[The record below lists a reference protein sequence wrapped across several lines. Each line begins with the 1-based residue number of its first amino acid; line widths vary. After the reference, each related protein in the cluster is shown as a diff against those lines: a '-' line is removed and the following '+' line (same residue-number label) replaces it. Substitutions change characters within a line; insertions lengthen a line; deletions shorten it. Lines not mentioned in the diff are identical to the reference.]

1 MHISKLHQG
10 MWAVPLGL
18 DCRPMGGGATAWQGL
33 HLLENLIVR
42 RLPSGP
48 SQYNLLTKTHRGSL
62 LQDVCTMNYG
72 LVLVPIM
79 LTPSYKTLWIIQE
92 GFCKNSIGKESAAPK
107 KKKRHSS

>member
-48 SQYNLLTKTHRGSL
+48 SQYNLLLLTHRGPL
-62 LQDVCTMNYG
+62 FTECMCLE
-72 LVLVPIM
+72 
-79 LTPSYKTLWIIQE
+79 LTSGDGAYNDDLKL
-92 GFCKNSIGKESAAPK
+92 
-107 KKKRHSS
+107 